1 MALVVSLLCEGR
13 AGGGIRGISGDVKPE
28 ERLVP
33 LRTKGNTSVARV
45 TDDWYVACLAEEL
58 GEKPRRATILG
69 EPLVLFRTEA
79 GKAGALLD
87 RCPHRNV
94 PLSLGR
100 VRGER
105 LECAYHGWQFDTG
118 GVCQHVPGL
127 ASNGASTDRRVES
140 FPCHE
145 QDGLVWVYM
154 TPDVEPEREPFRMP
168 HVDSPGYTTVIERV
182 SAQASLHATA
192 ENALDVPHTAFLHGG
207 LFRTDDKERNPIDVV
222 VRRYHDRVEAEY
234 IGEQRPTGLV
244 GKILAPKG
252 GVVKHFDRFIM
263 PCVVQVE
270 YGLGESHFVVSA
282 ALTPVSDFQTELYA
296 VISFKLPLP
305 GVVVVPFLKP
315 IALRIFGQDAEV
327 LERQTETIRRFGGEQ
342 YMSTEIDVVGN
353 HILRLLRDAERGAR
367 KADGEP
373 VEKRLTMLV

>member
-1 MALVVSLLCEGR
+1 VAYVFVVKE
-13 AGGGIRGISGDVKPE
+13 PE

-33 LRTKGNTSVARV
+33 LRTKGRTSVARV
-45 TDDWYVACLAEEL
+45 TDDWYVACLSSDL

-69 EPLVLFRTEA
+69 EPLVVFRTA
-79 GKAGALLD
+79 GGKAGALLD

-100 VRGER
+100 VRGEH
-105 LECAYHGWQFDTG
+105 LECAYHGWQFDG
-118 GVCQHVPGL
+118 SGVCRLVPGL
-127 ASNGASTDRRVES
+127 PQNGAKNDRRVES
-140 FPCHE
+140 FACRE
-145 QDGLVWVYM
+145 EDGLVWVYM
-154 TPDVEPEREPFRMP
+154 TADSAPEREPFRMP
-168 HVDSPGYTTVIERV
+168 YVGARGYTTVIERV
-182 SAQASLHATA
+182 RATASLHATA

-207 LFRTDDKERNPIDVV
+207 LFRTDDEERNPIDVV

-234 IGEQRPTGLV
+234 IGEPRPTGLV
-244 GKILAPKG
+244 GKILAPKA
-252 GVVKHFDRFIM
+252 GVVKHVDRFIM
-263 PCVVQVE
+263 PCIVQVE
-270 YGLGESHFVVSA
+270 YGLGDSHFVVSA
-282 ALTPVSDFQTELYA
+282 ALTPVSDFETELYA

-305 GVVVVPFLKP
+305 GPLVVPFLKP

-327 LERQTETIRRFGGEQ
+327 LSRQTDTIRLFGGEQ

-367 KADGEP
+367 KPEGEP